1 MIPELEQVVLLKDLP
16 DFGLVAGDV
25 GTVVMVYD
33 GGRGY
38 SVEFTTLKGD
48 TVAVATVAS
57 TVIRPVMTGEMVHAR
72 AVA

>member
-1 MIPELEQVVLLKDLP
+1 MIPELEQVVLLKDLSE
-16 DFGLVAGDV
+16 FGLVAGDV

-38 SVEFTTLKGD
+38 SVEFTTLRGD

-57 TVIRPVMTGEMVHAR
+57 AVIRPVMKGEMVHAR